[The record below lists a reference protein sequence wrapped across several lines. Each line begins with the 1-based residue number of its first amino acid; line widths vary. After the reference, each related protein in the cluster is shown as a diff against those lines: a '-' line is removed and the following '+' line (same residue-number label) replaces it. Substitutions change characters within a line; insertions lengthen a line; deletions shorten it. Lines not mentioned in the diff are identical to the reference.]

1 MEAESLAQARKIK
14 LQEEDIIDKERLLK
28 LKVEEIINLKEKIKI
43 VTTKEQIILQEII
56 EKRVT
61 LKKFGYVERLV
72 VKRNYKYKTVRTD
85 IRLTKEMEEIFIK
98 GGSNI
103 TVTKNERRYFLR
115 IFDATIAAKIQDDK
129 GQYGGHFAKIIKI
142 NKFKYILSDLLKA
155 IYKSTMEEDMGKGLQ
170 MKGQDEIIGKNGVL
184 TKLRGRDV
192 TSEGVYH
199 ISEDKQFIDAPT
211 SPKLSAALVSTVPRS
226 KEERENYNK
235 LNEEFSERI
244 EKINDGTLA
253 TSLKSNKDT
262 EWKKTI

>member
-28 LKVEEIINLKEKIKI
+28 LKVEEIINLKEKIKDSNYEG
-43 VTTKEQIILQEII
+43 TNQ
-56 EKRVT
+56 T

-115 IFDATIAAKIQDDK
+115 IFDATIAA
-129 GQYGGHFAKIIKI
+129 
-142 NKFKYILSDLLKA
+142 NDLLKA

-226 KEERENYNK
+226 KEERKNYNK

-262 EWKKTI
+262 EWKRQFKRK